1 MIGMCRILGG
11 PRSAS
16 PEPLFPEQHWLTEN
30 GLDVTVS
37 GPTNAIDL
45 DLHDVCG
52 DLAMRDPSDYARS
65 PAVAN
70 DLDMPGPTD
79 FLSQRSL
86 PRLENPPRSLPSD
99 PMTDVATCE
108 SSTASVEQ
116 VARADLIGAMSS
128 RPGSVLIQ

>member
-1 MIGMCRILGG
+1 MGWTSQFR
-11 PRSAS
+11 
-16 PEPLFPEQHWLTEN
+16 
-30 GLDVTVS
+30 

-128 RPGSVLIQ
+128 RPGSVLLQ